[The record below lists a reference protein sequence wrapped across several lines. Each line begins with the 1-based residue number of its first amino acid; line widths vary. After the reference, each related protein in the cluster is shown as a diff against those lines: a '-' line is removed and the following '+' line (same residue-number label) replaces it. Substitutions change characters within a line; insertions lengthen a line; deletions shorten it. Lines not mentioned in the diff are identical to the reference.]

1 MSGYGHPGSYGYPG
15 AFGAYGPSLEEVK
28 KIREAEEKAFKD
40 AEAKRMEL
48 IEVQSSFALSDPN

>member
-1 MSGYGHPGSYGYPG
+1 MPGYGHPGQYGYPG

-48 IEVQSSFALSDPN
+48 IEVQS